1 MRNHQ
6 ENALSSRQPLVK
18 NENVLLVS
26 HHCHHDTIRPTGFF
40 KQRQSAHP
48 PSDALPIC
56 FCINIVFILMIVYC
70 FQTRTRIVSTKYG
83 QVQGFIERVGRD
95 AEQLR
100 HVEIYLGVPYASPPS
115 GDYR

>member
-1 MRNHQ
+1 MMSCIHKKY
-6 ENALSSRQPLVK
+6 A
-18 NENVLLVS
+18 NVEGKDWCVVLIVVVV
-26 HHCHHDTIRPTGFF
+26 F
-40 KQRQSAHP
+40 QS
-48 PSDALPIC
+48 
-56 FCINIVFILMIVYC
+56 
-70 FQTRTRIVSTKYG
+70 RTRIVSTKYG